1 MLFFENANG
10 GYGSD
15 FSERVLDRLVS
26 EETNTREVAQK
37 IALGEAAVVYRTDV
51 TPSIADQVE
60 VVEIPQE
67 YNVDVF
73 NYAGVLN
80 NASNPEL
87 AQEYLD
93 LIISPE
99 GQEILRGF
107 GYDEPIE

>member
-10 GYGSD
+10 DYGSD
-15 FSERVLDRLVS
+15 FSERVLDRVVS
-26 EETNTREVAQK
+26 EETNTREVTQK

-51 TPSIADQVE
+51 TPSIDDQVE

-67 YNVDVF
+67 YNVDAF
-73 NYAGVLN
+73 NYAGVLS
-80 NASNPEL
+80 NAPNPEL

-93 LIISPE
+93 FMILPE

-107 GYDEPIE
+107 GYEPIE